1 MILADTSVWID
12 HFRQSNRAFAARLG
26 AGGVAMHPMVR
37 GELACG
43 NLANRRQTLIDLA
56 ELFHAAQ
63 ATHDEVLAMIEAHA
77 LHGRGLGFI
86 DLHLLASCRLSRIPL
101 LTRDKRLTSA
111 AKDLGVAAN

>member
-1 MILADTSVWID
+1 MTLVDTSIWID
-12 HFRQSNRAFAARLG
+12 HLWGRSTPLPGLLEAEE
-26 AGGVAMHPMVR
+26 VACHPLIR
-37 GELACG
+37 GEIACG
-43 NLANRRQTLIDLA
+43 TMKRRTIILHSLADLP
-56 ELFHAAQ
+56 EVSL

-111 AKDLGVAAN
+111 AKDLGVAAK